1 VTGLV
6 EHVVFASS
14 GQKYTE
20 AEVIALLR
28 VPNDKMSGGGMTPV
42 DLKQEE
48 LEALVAYIRQLH

>member
-1 VTGLV
+1 MGTAAAGPLTGV
-6 EHVVFASS
+6 

-48 LEALVAYIRQLH
+48 LEALVGYIRQLH